1 MENMAVLKQLS
12 HWDDEVKL
20 EFRILAEQKIEN
32 ITLEEGV
39 SEGPLYNL
47 CGDYPQPLA
56 FTWLASFPGGR
67 LVELKLKE
75 KLSAAPSWWERLQLK
90 SG

>member
-1 MENMAVLKQLS
+1 MENMGVLKQLS
-12 HWDDEVKL
+12 HWDEEVKL
-20 EFRILAEQKIEN
+20 ELRILAEQKIEN

-47 CGDYPQPLA
+47 RGDYPQPLA
-56 FTWLASFPGGR
+56 FTWIVSFPGGR

-75 KLSAAPSWWERLQLK
+75 NLSAAPWWWERLQLK